1 MNSHINRLRAKIE
14 RNPSQPEMIVT
25 VWGRR
30 LQVFCE
36 GRMNSLYAKLSLAL
50 LLIVLLMG
58 SAFFI
63 VDRFHTRAYY
73 EELSQKLNAPI
84 AMYVTE
90 QRQLISNG
98 SPDLDSLHDLAGHA
112 MVINPT
118 AEIYLLDD
126 AGNIIGHNLPDET
139 VLMSSINLD
148 PVRELI
154 GGNAQFPLRG
164 DDPRS
169 AGNEKVF
176 SAAEV
181 VSDYGVEGYL
191 YVVLGGQTYEA
202 LASDI
207 GGSYVSR
214 SSATAFAAIVLF
226 TLIVGFLVF
235 RLLTKRL
242 QRLSCEMQRATD
254 SNFTLEPGFRRN
266 RANGDEIDRLT
277 QAFVDM
283 SAQIRSQIEQLKEN
297 DRLRREL
304 VSNISHDLRTPL
316 SAMQGSIET
325 LLIKGDAMHDDER
338 QHYLHMARKHTIR
351 LGALI
356 GDLFELAKLDSA
368 SVAPDIEVFSLPEL
382 VQDTAQEFQ
391 IESENKNIRLFIEAD
406 ADAAFTLGDIGL
418 IQRVLENLVK
428 NAIRFT
434 PEGGEVSI
442 SITEQEDSV
451 AVAVSDNGP
460 GISEAD
466 LPRIFDRFYRA
477 IDGEEAR
484 SDSSG
489 LGLAIVKRILDLHGS
504 RITVT
509 SKLEKGTRF
518 EFELPLYEQA
528 A

>member
-1 MNSHINRLRAKIE
+1 
-14 RNPSQPEMIVT
+14 
-25 VWGRR
+25 
-30 LQVFCE
+30 
-36 GRMNSLYAKLSLAL
+36 MNSLYAKLSLAL
-50 LLIVLLMG
+50 AAIVLLMG
-58 SAFFI
+58 AAFVV
-63 VDRFHTRAYY
+63 VDRFHTQAYY

-90 QRQLISNG
+90 QRQLITNG
-98 SPDLDSLHDLAGHA
+98 APDLDSLRELASHA
-112 MVINPT
+112 MVINPS
-118 AEIYLLDD
+118 AEIYLLDT
-126 AGNIIGHNLPDET
+126 AGTILGHNLPNES
-139 VLMSSINLD
+139 VLMSHVDLA
-148 PVRELI
+148 PVHELI
-154 GGNAQFPLRG
+154 GGNAQLPLRG

-169 AGNEKVF
+169 AGNAKVF

-181 VSDYGVEGYL
+181 VSDAGVEGYL

-202 LASDI
+202 LANDI
-207 GGSYVSR
+207 GGSYASR
-214 SSATAFAAIVLF
+214 TSAMAFVAIVLL
-226 TLIVGFLVF
+226 TLLIGALMF

-254 SNFTLEPGFRRN
+254 SNFTVEPGFGELRDD
-266 RANGDEIDRLT
+266 GDEIEVLSK
-277 QAFVDM
+277 AFVDM

-325 LLIKGDAMHDDER
+325 LLIKSDAMSDEDR
-338 QHYLHMARKHTIR
+338 ERFLQIARKHTLR
-351 LGALI
+351 LGTLI

-382 VQDTAQEFQ
+382 VQDIAQEFVYDTERKH
-391 IESENKNIRLFIEAD
+391 ISLDVEASEG
-406 ADAAFTLGDIGL
+406 AAFTLGDIGL

-428 NAIRFT
+428 NAVRFT
-434 PEGGEVSI
+434 PVGGEVTI
-442 SITEQEDSV
+442 SINEREDAV

-460 GISEAD
+460 GIAEHD

-477 IDGEEAR
+477 LDGEEAR

-509 SKLEKGTRF
+509 SKLETGTRF